1 MRLDELFSRKSGVS
15 VWTKT
20 GGNLIVDHG
29 EDGFGLRTGKLVNKL
44 VARKEDDQEENS

>member
-1 MRLDELFSRKSGVS
+1 MRLDELFSRKTGVS

-29 EDGFGLRTGKLVNKL
+29 HDGFGLRSPKIVNKL
-44 VARKEDDQEENS
+44 VAKKEQSDG

>member
-20 GGNLIVDHG
+20 GRTLIVDHG
-29 EDGFGLRTGKLVNKL
+29 TDGFGLRVPQVVNKL
-44 VARKEDDQEENS
+44 VARKSDEKAN

>member
-20 GGNLIVDHG
+20 GNKLVVDHG
-29 EDGFGLRTGKLVNKL
+29 LDGLARRNAKIVNKL
-44 VARKEDDQEENS
+44 VVKNNV

>member
-20 GGNLIVDHG
+20 GDHMVVDHG
-29 EDGFGLRTGKLVNKL
+29 KDGFGLKTGKIVNKL
-44 VARKEDDQEENS
+44 VVKKNG